1 MNRDFIIERL
11 ERKLIE
17 KEKEVEE
24 LRKMLEGSGTE
35 KIVEIETTVTELR
48 KAIESI
54 LSEIAYIKSELK
66 ELREKIEPGSVAA
79 KVRKFDEKFETQ
91 KTSEIIES
99 FEDVEVAK
107 CEEQSGEDDEDLII
121 CD

>member
-17 KEKEVEE
+17 KEKEVKE
-24 LRKMLEGSGTE
+24 LKKMLEESGTE
-35 KIVEIETTVTELR
+35 KIVEIETTVAELR

-66 ELREKIEPGSVAA
+66 ELREKIEPRSVAA
-79 KVRKFDEKFETQ
+79 KVKKFDEKFETK
-91 KTSEIIES
+91 KTSEIVES
-99 FEDVEVAK
+99 FEDTEVAK
-107 CEEQSGEDDEDLII
+107 CGEQSGEDDEDLII